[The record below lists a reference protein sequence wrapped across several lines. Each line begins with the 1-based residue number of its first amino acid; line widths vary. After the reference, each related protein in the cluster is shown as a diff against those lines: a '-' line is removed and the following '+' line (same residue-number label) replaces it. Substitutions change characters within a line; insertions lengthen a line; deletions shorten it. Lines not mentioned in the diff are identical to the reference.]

1 MAAPSPIIVL
11 YSKAGCEPCIET
23 RELLTSLLAERA
35 RDGAPL
41 PTIVIRDVATDPT
54 WARRNGSEVPVV
66 EIGDRRLPLA
76 TSALRLRRFL
86 DEALEPVPTR

>member
-1 MAAPSPIIVL
+1 MAAPSPTIVL
-11 YSKAGCEPCIET
+11 YSKADCEPCIEA
-23 RELLTSLLAERA
+23 RELLTTLLAEREL
-35 RDGAPL
+35 DGSPAP
-41 PTIVIRDVATDPT
+41 TVVVRDVTDDRT
-54 WARRNGSEVPVV
+54 WASRYGSEVPVV